1 MPDIKLPKG
10 FKLDEEVKPPK
21 GFTLDEKKNETLQ
34 SVAPTGTQTSKRG
47 FEPFLP
53 QVPTKTP
60 SVLLS
65 DEQKQQREKQRIG
78 ERFETTLLNV
88 PTEFGKVDQF
98 MRSAKKVKDTLPQ
111 TPTIKPSTGGMV
123 VIPQGEKIGDS
134 LRKGDT
140 LQDEFTDKLT
150 GKKTGLQ
157 KQIENAENAFRA
169 YQGDEIANQAQGYVP
184 PEETLKIKQELG
196 FGEKMSNAGS
206 NFVNKL
212 ERFVPNTALALGQTL
227 TTLLGED
234 YGSDAYRMITAS
246 GNADIHR
253 MEAFDKLAKL
263 DAEYKYSKGLIQSVQ
278 DLDLG
283 GVAAAVTDAVGS
295 LISTVVTSAP
305 TAGLGLYADMVGSG
319 LYDYNSTKA
328 NRLGITVEQLYDS
341 GQNDFFVPA
350 ILGGVGA
357 QLEKIGLKG
366 IKQGILSNIKSKA
379 GQKAG
384 LIFHNSNKEGFTE
397 WTQSGLEAYSNSLA
411 QGKNAIQ
418 AGEEAVKEMF
428 SKKGAE
434 SYLMGAVAAGAAI
447 GGGRILRGI
456 VSSREKKKAADALQK
471 IEQQQQELSNP
482 DISEESR
489 VFIFDNIKNNVKEV
503 VDAVYADV
511 DESENLGENQK
522 KEVFELNK
530 TIQALEIVA
539 NDPAVSE
546 ETKASAQTRIDEL
559 KSKVDD
565 IIATP
570 EIKLAKPT
578 FDTEEQLV
586 KEIRAAEK
594 EFNETGDSAEYQL
607 KINDLNTRLEN
618 LVPAP
623 KDAEIGKPE
632 EIDTP
637 RKVIYVQKS
646 FPDKGN
652 EDLTE
657 RQIGSVEKAIDAGIK
672 AGKTG
677 NEIYGILNALG
688 FVPANIA
695 GLQENLREYLNNRA
709 EGKDNRTFQETQTQP
724 KQDAIQVE
732 TAGQV
737 PVLTEA
743 PVGEEVEQGK
753 PQPKDKVVTEE
764 GKEVVKIG
772 KVGNT
777 EYEVKS
783 DDVYYQGKKLDNPKN
798 KTHSQLIEAD
808 IEKRRQEEF
817 IKRAKQ
823 VSKSA
828 KNIIESVENGKS
840 QVFTN
845 VLDAAKDVLSNLQAP
860 IGNKSYFEYLQEQ
873 VNAKYDAELAA
884 LEEPKSEATPETEAK
899 VEEVKTVPA
908 IPKKETKASSVG
920 GDVESTAKAL
930 EEKYGIILDLT
941 ENKNGDLSIGRIIV
955 PKENRGKGVGKKAMQ
970 DIVDYADNNGR
981 RILLTP
987 SIDFG
992 ATSVARLKEFYKEF
1006 GFIENKG
1013 KNKDFTTKDSMYRN
1027 PQLTQEQKPTQQLKA
1042 EKPIVSEEAV
1052 SENIEQTPAQEVKR
1066 LRAKEQAEL
1075 KAAIPNADQYLTDGK
1090 VDRDKIT
1097 DAKDLKKFDEIYD
1110 KYDELITPKLKEVK
1124 AGSVV
1129 GGDVEV
1135 VPLETVGEDIVYRG
1149 IDKRGFGGNGGGV
1162 AGLGKGLYTTNSK
1175 EEAQKYAWEDGR
1187 TKGKPVALKNAKPIN
1202 SLVLNDGNVQKWID
1216 ENLPKSKYKNE
1227 SDFRDN
1233 LSEYVTGLGYDG
1245 ITIKSSD
1252 GVEIY
1257 VKYTEQ
1263 SLKETKAEEVKSE
1276 VAIPKSFTSEGD
1288 NKVVDNEGNPLVVYH
1303 GTQSNFKDFEIP
1315 SNFGKVG
1322 YATSGGFEMGM
1333 AGGAIY
1339 FSSNEDTAKSYSS
1352 LDKRKKGRV
1361 IKSFIDIKKP
1371 YIIDAKGGN
1380 WTGRIADEYK
1390 IGLKNKD
1397 YDGVIVKNV
1406 IDSAATGGV
1415 VGDVYAVKSP
1425 SQIIQIAEP
1434 TPAKTDILPKYK
1446 KKSIAEW
1453 FNKGL
1458 NATSIFEGGEIHPE
1472 DATQRAAWRSM
1483 GGSEFI
1489 KLLGGEEI
1497 GGETKKGGYFGD
1509 NPAIASAQKGEGKY
1523 LVEFGGKRV
1532 EFETTVVK
1540 VSSKDIT
1547 GVWKYENGSWNKL
1560 SKEAVEDLIPK
1571 AQTEKEP
1578 KAETAPAKPKA
1589 TKLKAKVDTRL
1600 KFKEVSDLSTKIN
1613 EAVKGSAKRKRLIAD
1628 RNLLLEKFPIIKY
1641 VYENIQNITK
1651 QLIQKGIITKDKDK
1665 VTYNGVNY
1673 SSDEFSSLLHDG
1685 LLDQLVKDKIIDD
1698 SNFVKKAEA
1707 IERTEFDS
1715 EEEAELYGISRETDP
1730 NVIAA
1735 KYFTLPTLE
1744 ESSSPKD
1751 LILMEHFSGKRS
1763 SKINESDWAEY
1774 NDLNNLT
1781 PEIRKK
1787 YINST
1792 NKSGRLD
1799 TEALSYEENEGI
1811 SFAPEDFID
1820 FILDYGGAKGFKSK
1834 KVSNIQQALLERYFD
1849 LTGRKQITD
1858 AAAKKAFETISEEN
1872 KIAEKRYTQ
1881 KQRLEEA
1888 GITEEDI
1895 AKEQEFAKE
1904 GFGELET
1911 PLEKFE
1917 YQKKQISKKGKT
1929 ELEINKEIFA
1939 KAKEMAAAIRG
1950 AKIDGKGKAFD
1961 ATLGLPVAIWNG
1973 AIETVASAIEAG
1985 VAVADAI
1992 KRGLNYIQ
2000 KNNRGQWNKKAY
2012 NDRVIAEL
2020 GLRGIEVNGEDLIVQ
2035 PLEDKAT
2042 VELVNGFYSPLEKGI
2057 AEAKTDKATGKGWM
2071 KVLSGVTEADELNY
2085 TGVKDF
2091 LNSNADR
2098 PISRKELLDY
2108 MKDNR
2113 IEVVEVVLG
2122 VAKGADILNE
2132 EQLKRLDELEKL
2144 DAKYPSGAIEDIEA
2158 GSYDE
2163 FLYLLNVRD
2172 KSSSEDLIRL
2182 QRDSERKAQLAQRS
2196 GDKKLAEKYWNDSH
2210 RYTAR
2215 HEALELSEEGA
2226 GGISNPTKFSQ
2237 YQLEGEKENYK
2248 ELLVTLPKRL
2258 PSDSEKISNEK
2269 AVSKYNTIVN
2279 EENAFLEKLG
2289 GMMPTTEQRQVFED
2303 IKKRKEDAKN
2313 QLPKDAQIVNNGFAD
2328 IGEKLYKRDDFKSSH
2343 FDEPNI
2349 LVHLRMNTRTDA
2361 EGNKVLFIE
2370 EVQSDWGQKGKKEG
2384 FNIPVKIEIIEV
2396 KNNRILSKDGKV
2408 LLNTFSDSE
2417 IQDWQLE
2424 RASKESGIP
2433 KENLKKDK
2441 SISYKAIADGKKVA
2455 GNHLTK
2461 EDARKN
2467 AIEDASKI
2475 GKSTIPTAPFVTDT
2489 NAWTKLGL
2497 KTALKEAVAQGAD
2510 KLAWTT
2516 GEQQNDRY
2524 DLSKTVD
2531 YIQHEDGFGGTKY
2544 VDISTPN
2551 GLITFQ
2557 VDKKGKILENKNQ
2570 QVPGSVG
2577 KNLADVIGKDITDR
2591 ILTATKGGRLEGE
2604 GLKVGGKGM
2613 KGFYGSPTEGSL
2625 GIVGNVAEKLFGQ
2638 KVGTVEIENKKGK
2651 IRKASWGD
2659 GEVYELV
2666 DENGNVIGNYGDK
2679 DAAMKA
2685 VSTSTQYSIDITPEL
2700 KQAVKEGIPL
2710 FKNELT
2716 QAKEKLKEASA
2727 ALSKL
2732 NKNLGIYSD
2741 PEQNARALFEYHKAL
2756 VGVAKAYIKEIVKSG
2771 LANIKLDIKDFAEE
2785 IGENITQEVKDA
2797 WNEANGKGKK
2807 TLSDF
2812 KEEAEKL
2819 QAKEEK
2825 ERLRQEDL
2833 GLVTPKLEDYESE
2846 EPIKVSNDFESLAY
2860 QAIESKE
2867 FRNTLSNKE
2876 RESGRQLTRAEKRY
2890 QANPFMDSFELGERI
2905 VAKAKEELGDTYV
2918 NDLLSYIAKN
2928 QNTLGVDKVSL
2939 IMLTLEND
2947 LNRQLQEDPDNLTL
2961 KKQENMVQ
2969 NLAISYLRSAARA
2982 IGYGKLRRIAR
2993 VGYDVDEV
3001 TSQLFSSGQE
3011 ESRRKVVKAMQSTA
3025 DEINDE
3031 AELQDKSK
3039 ELKAN

>member
-1 MPDIKLPKG
+1 
-10 FKLDEEVKPPK
+10 
-21 GFTLDEKKNETLQ
+21 
-34 SVAPTGTQTSKRG
+34 
-47 FEPFLP
+47 
-53 QVPTKTP
+53 
-60 SVLLS
+60 
-65 DEQKQQREKQRIG
+65 
-78 ERFETTLLNV
+78 
-88 PTEFGKVDQF
+88 
-98 MRSAKKVKDTLPQ
+98 
-111 TPTIKPSTGGMV
+111 
-123 VIPQGEKIGDS
+123 
-134 LRKGDT
+134 
-140 LQDEFTDKLT
+140 
-150 GKKTGLQ
+150 
-157 KQIENAENAFRA
+157 
-169 YQGDEIANQAQGYVP
+169 
-184 PEETLKIKQELG
+184 
-196 FGEKMSNAGS
+196 
-206 NFVNKL
+206 
-212 ERFVPNTALALGQTL
+212 
-227 TTLLGED
+227 
-234 YGSDAYRMITAS
+234 
-246 GNADIHR
+246 
-253 MEAFDKLAKL
+253 
-263 DAEYKYSKGLIQSVQ
+263 
-278 DLDLG
+278 
-283 GVAAAVTDAVGS
+283 
-295 LISTVVTSAP
+295 
-305 TAGLGLYADMVGSG
+305 
-319 LYDYNSTKA
+319 
-328 NRLGITVEQLYDS
+328 
-341 GQNDFFVPA
+341 
-350 ILGGVGA
+350 
-357 QLEKIGLKG
+357 
-366 IKQGILSNIKSKA
+366 
-379 GQKAG
+379 
-384 LIFHNSNKEGFTE
+384 
-397 WTQSGLEAYSNSLA
+397 
-411 QGKNAIQ
+411 
-418 AGEEAVKEMF
+418 
-428 SKKGAE
+428 
-434 SYLMGAVAAGAAI
+434 
-447 GGGRILRGI
+447 
-456 VSSREKKKAADALQK
+456 
-471 IEQQQQELSNP
+471 
-482 DISEESR
+482 
-489 VFIFDNIKNNVKEV
+489 
-503 VDAVYADV
+503 
-511 DESENLGENQK
+511 
-522 KEVFELNK
+522 
-530 TIQALEIVA
+530 
-539 NDPAVSE
+539 
-546 ETKASAQTRIDEL
+546 
-559 KSKVDD
+559 
-565 IIATP
+565 
-570 EIKLAKPT
+570 
-578 FDTEEQLV
+578 
-586 KEIRAAEK
+586 
-594 EFNETGDSAEYQL
+594 
-607 KINDLNTRLEN
+607 
-618 LVPAP
+618 
-623 KDAEIGKPE
+623 
-632 EIDTP
+632 
-637 RKVIYVQKS
+637 
-646 FPDKGN
+646 
-652 EDLTE
+652 
-657 RQIGSVEKAIDAGIK
+657 
-672 AGKTG
+672 
-677 NEIYGILNALG
+677 
-688 FVPANIA
+688 
-695 GLQENLREYLNNRA
+695 
-709 EGKDNRTFQETQTQP
+709 
-724 KQDAIQVE
+724 
-732 TAGQV
+732 
-737 PVLTEA
+737 
-743 PVGEEVEQGK
+743 
-753 PQPKDKVVTEE
+753 
-764 GKEVVKIG
+764 
-772 KVGNT
+772 
-777 EYEVKS
+777 
-783 DDVYYQGKKLDNPKN
+783 
-798 KTHSQLIEAD
+798 
-808 IEKRRQEEF
+808 
-817 IKRAKQ
+817 
-823 VSKSA
+823 
-828 KNIIESVENGKS
+828 
-840 QVFTN
+840 
-845 VLDAAKDVLSNLQAP
+845 
-860 IGNKSYFEYLQEQ
+860 
-873 VNAKYDAELAA
+873 
-884 LEEPKSEATPETEAK
+884 
-899 VEEVKTVPA
+899 
-908 IPKKETKASSVG
+908 
-920 GDVESTAKAL
+920 
-930 EEKYGIILDLT
+930 
-941 ENKNGDLSIGRIIV
+941 
-955 PKENRGKGVGKKAMQ
+955 
-970 DIVDYADNNGR
+970 
-981 RILLTP
+981 
-987 SIDFG
+987 
-992 ATSVARLKEFYKEF
+992 
-1006 GFIENKG
+1006 
-1013 KNKDFTTKDSMYRN
+1013 
-1027 PQLTQEQKPTQQLKA
+1027 
-1042 EKPIVSEEAV
+1042 
-1052 SENIEQTPAQEVKR
+1052 
-1066 LRAKEQAEL
+1066 
-1075 KAAIPNADQYLTDGK
+1075 
-1090 VDRDKIT
+1090 
-1097 DAKDLKKFDEIYD
+1097 
-1110 KYDELITPKLKEVK
+1110 
-1124 AGSVV
+1124 
-1129 GGDVEV
+1129 VEV

-1434 TPAKTDILPKYK
+1434 TPAK
-1446 KKSIAEW
+1446 
-1453 FNKGL
+1453 
-1458 NATSIFEGGEIHPE
+1458 
-1472 DATQRAAWRSM
+1472 
-1483 GGSEFI
+1483 
-1489 KLLGGEEI
+1489 
-1497 GGETKKGGYFGD
+1497 
-1509 NPAIASAQKGEGKY
+1509 
-1523 LVEFGGKRV
+1523 
-1532 EFETTVVK
+1532 
-1540 VSSKDIT
+1540 
-1547 GVWKYENGSWNKL
+1547 
-1560 SKEAVEDLIPK
+1560 
-1571 AQTEKEP
+1571 
-1578 KAETAPAKPKA
+1578 PKA

-1787 YINST
+1787 YIDST

-2248 ELLVTLPKRL
+2248 ELLVTLPSRTPLTFEQFKLRAQKET
-2258 PSDSEKISNEK
+2258 SMDDYEVK
-2269 AVSKYNTIVN
+2269 AAYKNYITKGDFSKL
-2279 EENAFLEKLG
+2279 A
-2289 GMMPTTEQRQVFED
+2289 P
-2303 IKKRKEDAKN
+2303 N
-2313 QLPKDAQIVNNGFAD
+2313 Q
-2328 IGEKLYKRDDFKSSH
+2328 FKSSH

-2384 FNIPVKIEIIEV
+2384 FIDNEKLPNKTFIDYRQELFEKY
-2396 KNNRILSKDGKV
+2396 
-2408 LLNTFSDSE
+2408 NTEKYNDLIKLTTQNEKSN
-2417 IQDWQLE
+2417 LE
-2424 RASKESGIP
+2424 RLFA
-2433 KENLKKDK
+2433 KENGQENLLKT
-2441 SISYKAIADGKKVA
+2441 V
-2455 GNHLTK
+2455 
-2461 EDARKN
+2461 
-2467 AIEDASKI
+2467 
-2475 GKSTIPTAPFVTDT
+2475 PTAPFVTDT

-2524 DLSKTVD
+2524 DLSKQVD
-2531 YIQHEDGFGGTKY
+2531 EINYSKNSDGTY
-2544 VDISTPN
+2544 DISA
-2551 GLITFQ
+2551 
-2557 VDKKGKILENKNQ
+2557 NKNDN
-2570 QVPGSVG
+2570 QVFNKSFIKENELEGLVG
-2577 KNLADVIGKDITDR
+2577 KDVAKKIINDEGKEPVR
-2591 ILTATKGGRLEGE
+2591 GSGNYKKSLSGE

-2613 KGFYGSPTEGSL
+2613 KGFYGSPTEESK
-2625 GIVGNVAEKLFGQ
+2625 GIIGGLAEKLFGQ
-2638 KVGTVEIENKKGK
+2638 KLGTVEINKGTDGLTKDEALKLLNQGEKIYTYSRGTMYRLYDIHDINEATNYFSKKGE
-2651 IRKASWGD
+2651 A
-2659 GEVYELV
+2659 
-2666 DENGNVIGNYGDK
+2666 
-2679 DAAMKA
+2679 
-2685 VSTSTQYSIDITPEL
+2685 TSTQYSIDITPEL

-2890 QANPFMDSFELGERI
+2890 QANPFMDSFELGKRI

-2982 IGYGKLRRIAR
+2982 IGYGKLRQIAR

-3025 DEINDE
+3025 DEINNE
-3031 AELQDKSK
+3031 AELQEQETEGELVIEEPKVKRDAKQVRADIKAVIAQMKADLVKSARGAGGALSAIPYAQQVKDVTPHIIKLSKLFAELGGMKTKEIVAEIRKSIKGLAPDVDETTITDILKEGKRILTEEQKRKNYIKSLEKDINDLDTQIEEKKRKVVSKEDKYKNDEEIQNLRDIKNGKKDLLNTLDPSYAERVKLKNDLNAAQRSLEEYERKIAENDFETAKKPIQQDIDSKLKELRDKRDTARNEYQDKKKAFEASLITPESIEEKNIDKAIKATEKSIAELERKLAEGDVTVTPKGQSPYSKQLGELKQKQAQLRDKLIEERNKAIGKSAPKDRLEQAKDRVNKRIEQLKEEIADKRK
-3039 ELKAN
+3039 ELKVVGKVKSDAELDSLLEQEKELKKIANQYLTQESIDRINESKEKSIVTKIENEIAKLDEQIANQQKLPKSSSSPVTSLEITLLKAQRKARIDVLNELDPNPKAFTKQALIDAGYSREITVTRKGGIKEKIQVLDWKKLAGNEMDVNAIKNIVEQALKDKGFTPAQISRMQDAFVNEFTELRASVIDKSLNTLRQMNEPKKVSERKSSAKRLAELFDFGLFNQDPDKFNYLLNKILGLSDLDQESFFELNKLSESIKEINLMKPNEFFTRQFIREINQKITKVLNKVARQQSNNWYKVANVVSELMNLGLRTKLLTLKQFFDNQISGRQERLIQDIGTMFQKGIDTKELKKLRSKYASLIKDDIKKNAGLYFGEVNSPFLTKSQIEDYINSRKDNQMYHLLVSIALGKSYLEGADSMNKAASTEKFFISMLLKVMTDKTNPNRMTPEDALKFVNEQLTGQKFEDALKESAKIINEINTKAGRVVLSETKENIFRGAMDLVKANLLVGQALDANSLKSAYNAAYKIAGYGLGHESNNLVTTLVNGFQSRIEEQIKKAVKEKQWGKAANLTIIATINRNILNPFVGGGTNWLVLGLQKSGIEPISPLYYMMEKMRNGIDLSTDSGVKKLEETLFDDYRRKTINKRLLIGGISASLITLALFASGGDDEMEEWLKKNEWARKYQTVFVPQLTLVLMAFKNGTLGDWLTETFSKSQKFEKLPKIKKAIEAYNKGDSPEADKAKLYGVIGNVAGSFVDVPLLPVKFARDLGGVYRYIVDKPQEKPDYKNVGFANGFFNYGLIDYLGFRPDRTYMKNMEEYIPESDEKTIKFLRKNDLDINSNSDKAVLSNGIKKSLTEDEAQKYDNAWGSRSLQSYKRSFSR